1 MVRLYSGTCHRQL
14 VSGTNRPN
22 RRNILQYGDSFDSL
36 GPEADLFVI
45 FLVNLKQIDVANQLK
60 WSQEDSRVEDSA
72 VGCFD
77 GANSEL
83 TN

>member
-1 MVRLYSGTCHRQL
+1 VVRLYSGTCHRQL
-14 VSGTNRPN
+14 VAQIVRIGG
-22 RRNILQYGDSFDSL
+22 IFYGDSFDSL